1 MTVHRSP
8 VLAAHPRFSRR
19 TAVQA
24 GAIGLL
30 GLGGNHLSALR
41 AEGGKAS
48 AARRH
53 KSVIYLFLSGGLAQ
67 HESFDMKPDAPD
79 RIRGEFLPI
88 DTSVPDIRICEHLPR
103 LARIADKWALLR
115 SLTHPY
121 NEHSQGH
128 AAMLTGMTP
137 RGRGFSGSK
146 PQGTDY
152 PCIASV
158 VGRQMPRNNNL
169 PPAVVLP
176 ERLVHVTGRVI
187 PGQFGGLMGPEHDP
201 WFIEA
206 SQFRSSQYYHGA
218 FPEYGFH
225 RTTGAH
231 TPENYRFA
239 APSFSLPPG
248 VLAPRFK
255 NRVGLL
261 ETIDAQRKH
270 LDRTVAVGSFDRYR
284 QEAVSL
290 LLDGGVHKALDIHSA
305 PDKIQDRYGRNSFGW
320 SCLMACQLVEAGVS
334 LIQLNLGNNESW
346 DTHEACFRNMREYL
360 LPPTD
365 RAVAALIE
373 DLDDRGLLEDT
384 LIVMAG
390 EFGRTPKIV
399 PSSRT
404 KTPGRDH
411 WGPVQT
417 VFFAG
422 GDVRGGTVVGST
434 DRIGGYPVSN
444 TYKPE
449 NMAATIY
456 EHLGIPRTAAWYD
469 KLERPHQIYYG
480 EPIVELKQG
489 A

>member
-1 MTVHRSP
+1 
-8 VLAAHPRFSRR
+8 
-19 TAVQA
+19 
-24 GAIGLL
+24 
-30 GLGGNHLSALR
+30 
-41 AEGGKAS
+41 
-48 AARRH
+48 
-53 KSVIYLFLSGGLAQ
+53 
-67 HESFDMKPDAPD
+67 
-79 RIRGEFLPI
+79 
-88 DTSVPDIRICEHLPR
+88 
-103 LARIADKWALLR
+103 
-115 SLTHPY
+115 
-121 NEHSQGH
+121 
-128 AAMLTGMTP
+128 
-137 RGRGFSGSK
+137 
-146 PQGTDY
+146 
-152 PCIASV
+152 
-158 VGRQMPRNNNL
+158 MPRNNNL

>member
-1 MTVHRSP
+1 
-8 VLAAHPRFSRR
+8 
-19 TAVQA
+19 
-24 GAIGLL
+24 
-30 GLGGNHLSALR
+30 
-41 AEGGKAS
+41 
-48 AARRH
+48 
-53 KSVIYLFLSGGLAQ
+53 
-67 HESFDMKPDAPD
+67 
-79 RIRGEFLPI
+79 
-88 DTSVPDIRICEHLPR
+88 
-103 LARIADKWALLR
+103 
-115 SLTHPY
+115 
-121 NEHSQGH
+121 
-128 AAMLTGMTP
+128 
-137 RGRGFSGSK
+137 
-146 PQGTDY
+146 
-152 PCIASV
+152 
-158 VGRQMPRNNNL
+158 MPRNNNL

-176 ERLVHVTGRVI
+176 EKLVHVTGRVI
-187 PGQFGGLMGPEHDP
+187 PGQFAGLMGPEHDP

-206 SQFRSSQYYHGA
+206 NQFRSSQYYHGA

-225 RTTGAH
+225 RTTGKY
-231 TPENYRFA
+231 TPENYRYA

-255 NRVGLL
+255 DRVGLL
-261 ETIDAQRKH
+261 NTIDAQRRH
-270 LDRTVAVGSFDRYR
+270 LDRTVAVGGFDRYR

-290 LLDGGVHKALDIHSA
+290 LLDGGVHKALDVHSA
-305 PDKIQDRYGRNSFGW
+305 DGDLQDRYGRNSFGW
-320 SCLMACQLVEAGVS
+320 SCLMASQLVEAGVS
-334 LIQLNLGNNESW
+334 LVQVNLGNDESW

-365 RAVAALIE
+365 RAVATLIE
-373 DLDDRGLLEDT
+373 DLDERGLLEDT

-434 DRIGGYPVSN
+434 DKIGGYPVAN

-456 EHLGIPRTAAWYD
+456 EHLGIPRTAAWHD
-469 KLERPHQIYYG
+469 KLDRPHQIYYG